1 MELEQS
7 DQLPE
12 QPVEQPPSEPEP
24 TQEGQHIDFKSPQRT
39 KNKRPLWLWLLVGL
53 VVIAVIVG
61 AAVAVKPK
69 AKTTATANKT
79 GTAQSSA
86 HANAPESTVP
96 TKSYQ
101 STTFNLSFDYP
112 EQWKVNDTGTPP
124 LTVVSPVMMLTDAG
138 GQKISG
144 EVVMT
149 ILPQGQVPERFGNG
163 NATAVLASEK
173 ISYTK
178 PTPSQRAQTYLS
190 FVQYQATTAHGALD
204 GIYITGNVGYTKG
217 QPIPKADV
225 AARDPDV
232 NITFIKCANA
242 ACDGSSG
249 PTSVAAGMWN
259 NDSFQAPIKTML
271 TSLAFD

>member
-1 MELEQS
+1 MES
-7 DQLPE
+7 E
-12 QPVEQPPSEPEP
+12 QPVEQPAEEPAAPSPEP
-24 TQEGQHIDFKSPQRT
+24 VGEGQHVDFRPTPPAQ
-39 KNKRPLWLWLLVGL
+39 KRRPVWLWILIGL
-53 VVIAVIVG
+53 AI
-61 AAVAVKPK
+61 VAVVVAAAMVFKPK
-69 AKTTATANKT
+69 DK
-79 GTAQSSA
+79 TAQKTSTSQSSSSQPSDKPGV
-86 HANAPESTVP
+86 NVP

-124 LTVVSPVMMLTDAG
+124 LTVVSPVMTLTDPA
-138 GQKISG
+138 GQKMQG

-149 ILPQGQVPERFGNG
+149 ILPQGQVPDRFGNG
-163 NATAVLASEK
+163 NATAVLASQK

-190 FVQYQATTAHGALD
+190 FVQYETTAAHGALD

-217 QPIPKADV
+217 QPIPKADI

-232 NITFIKCANA
+232 NVTFIKCANST
-242 ACDGSSG
+242 CNGSSG
-249 PTSVAAGMWN
+249 PTNVAATIWN
-259 NDSFQAPIKTML
+259 DQNFQAPITTML